1 MLLGDVLARFDTPSF
16 AEETVLA
23 LGDLNLLAGMRVRA
37 EAEGESL
44 GEFARNAVQRFA
56 AEASDE
62 EWVTMIGA
70 LARAEDPGSVCL
82 RFALKKAV
90 APEAAGS

>member
-23 LGDLNLLAGMRVRA
+23 LGDLNLLARLRTRA

-56 AEASDE
+56 AQASDASDA
-62 EWVTMIGA
+62 TGA
-70 LARAEDPGSVCL
+70 
-82 RFALKKAV
+82 
-90 APEAAGS
+90 

>member
-23 LGDLNLLAGMRVRA
+23 LGDLNLLARLRTQA
-37 EAEGESL
+37 EAEGDSL
-44 GEFARNAVQRFA
+44 DEFARNAVQRFA

-82 RFALKKAV
+82 RFALQKAV
-90 APEAAGS
+90 APEAARS